1 MNCNY
6 LVNDSWYPAYPYPT
20 DPDSTTLPNLYIAL
34 AAVLSV
40 VFPLSFIGTVL
51 NIVFICR
58 KKTNFLARR
67 IVYITVVTTL
77 QLGALWFWNIPAFK
91 RDDSWYQFC
100 IYSATLYMSAATVSL
115 WMMAILVCSI
125 HFSLVS
131 QLYGC
136 SCCFSRRLPWSDRSC
151 FRLEV
156 FLVITLLIGL
166 VFGVLTYNII
176 TSFRLITD
184 IDKATLYF
192 FLLPLAIVAIS
203 AIGIIILI
211 YIWCRTLRRKQI
223 TKRRAEAVL
232 IRKEVLLLKLLL
244 FFIGYFITS
253 PWFPAVGQ
261 IIVATFISSFPFLFF
276 GCYMYYSFRS
286 RTRHVLFANRADIEP
301 AGSGLQTAPPS
312 TGVSLSTDKAEHAP
326 NRLTV
331 NFLIPSTAEPS
342 EVTPLIT

>member
-6 LVNDSWYPAYPYPT
+6 LVNDSWYPAYP
-20 DPDSTTLPNLYIAL
+20 DLDSTTLPNVYIAQ

-51 NIVFICR
+51 NIVFIVICR

-125 HFSLVS
+125 YFSLVT

-136 SCCFSRRLPWSDRSC
+136 SCCFSRRLPWSDRFY

-156 FLVITLLIGL
+156 LLVMITLLIGL
-166 VFGVLTYNII
+166 VFGVLTYSII
-176 TSFRLITD
+176 TSIRLIID
-184 IDKATLYF
+184 IYTAALYYF
-192 FLLPLAIVAIS
+192 FLLQLAIVLIS
-203 AIGIIILI
+203 VIGIIILI
-211 YIWCRTLRRKQI
+211 CIWCCTVRRKQI
-223 TKRRAEAVL
+223 TRITAENVL
-232 IRKEVLLLKLLL
+232 IKSEIVLLKSLL
-244 FFIGYFITS
+244 FFIVYFIFS
-253 PWFPAVGQ
+253 PWFPADVQ
-261 IIVATFISSFPFLFF
+261 TIVATLISSIPLLIF
-276 GCYMYYSFRS
+276 GCYMCFGCCMWYI
-286 RTRHVLFANRADIEP
+286 RTRHVKFANRADIET
-301 AGSGLQTAPPS
+301 AGPGLQTAPPP
-312 TGVSLSTDKAEHAP
+312 TRVSLSTDKAEHAP
-326 NRLTV
+326 N
-331 NFLIPSTAEPS
+331 FLSPSTAEPS